1 MPTDEEM
8 LDMAIDE
15 ALSGIR
21 SGHGGPFGCVISKDG
36 EVVALG
42 HNMVLE
48 NNDPT
53 AHGEVSAIRRACS
66 ILRTIDLSSCTLYTN
81 SEPCPMCKAAISW
94 AKVGKVVYAVTMR
107 DANDVVLRAIF
118 NAAKG
123 AAANIMEVRLD
134 GAPRVIENQND
145 GERVSTIF
153 TQEELDDNYGLA
165 LMSLPGDGIPRADRD
180 SLAALADSLGA
191 TPGAWFEMSLY
202 K

>member
-107 DANDVVLRAIF
+107 DANDVLGFKDLRMSEAM
-118 NAAKG
+118 
-123 AAANIMEVRLD
+123 AN
-134 GAPRVIENQND
+134 
-145 GERVSTIF
+145 GEDLTPSERIPMKRGLEPF
-153 TQEELDDNYGLA
+153 QEY
-165 LMSLPGDGIPRADRD
+165 RD
-180 SLAALADSLGA
+180 SQGRIYRS
-191 TPGAWFEMSLY
+191 WV
-202 K
+202 